1 MARVIPQR
9 VETNHDPADLERW
22 KGHLAAWVPWLV
34 DTHRP
39 REANPPCWL
48 EHAQLVEELT
58 VPSWLVW
65 RNGATARP
73 LFARRPQAC
82 SGFALGPRTRF
93 AAPSPVGPRRPS
105 SEDGRDCK
113 G

>member
-65 RNGATARP
+65 RNGATAQRP
-73 LFARRPQAC
+73 DPC
-82 SGFALGPRTRF
+82 SPGGHKRAVASR
-93 AAPSPVGPRRPS
+93 
-105 SEDGRDCK
+105 
-113 G
+113 